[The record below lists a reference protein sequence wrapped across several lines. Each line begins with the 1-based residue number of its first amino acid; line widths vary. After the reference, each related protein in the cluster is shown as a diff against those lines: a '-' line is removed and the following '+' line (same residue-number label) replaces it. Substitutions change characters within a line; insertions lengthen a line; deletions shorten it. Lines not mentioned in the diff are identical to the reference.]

1 MNITKIKSQ
10 ILIFSISAFL
20 WSCGSTVEYTSAK
33 MALQNENWD
42 EAEKYLL
49 EALKVEPQNAEIMVQ
64 IGYHVHA
71 RKGQWKEMNEMFTSA
86 VSINPE
92 GKALGRPVKE
102 ITQNYRE
109 MYWAENY
116 NKAVRKFNNYKKQ
129 QDKDIL
135 RDAIDVFNETISIDP
150 AKSQTYSILA
160 TCYYELGNIDK
171 AIESGKQGYEMDPED
186 FQTNYTLGQILSL
199 AGNKKEA
206 LFHVEKSVQ
215 IEPSDTE
222 AVRQLATLYYDN
234 GQKEKSVETFEAA
247 IRQESDKTIKA
258 NLYFNLGVL
267 YMQLEKF
274 EEAED
279 NFFSAYDLNPEDTEA
294 LSGIARTFENAE
306 KWRRASKFYREL
318 IELDP
323 ENPDHYKGMSRV
335 LIKQGDMDGAT
346 KYFEKAKQFGG

>member
-1 MNITKIKSQ
+1 MLLDMNITKIKSQ

-71 RKGQWKEMNEMFTSA
+71 RKGQWKEMNEMFTGA

-129 QDKDIL
+129 QDKAIL
-135 RDAIDVFNETISIDP
+135 RDAIDVFNETISIEP

-160 TCYYELGNIDK
+160 TCYYELGNTDK
-171 AIESGKQGYEMDPED
+171 AIESRKQGYEMDPED

-215 IEPSDTE
+215 IEHSDTE

-234 GQKEKSVETFEAA
+234 GEKEKSVETFETA

-267 YMQLEKF
+267 IINKLKRLLEMF
-274 EEAED
+274 
-279 NFFSAYDLNPEDTEA
+279 
-294 LSGIARTFENAE
+294 
-306 KWRRASKFYREL
+306 
-318 IELDP
+318 
-323 ENPDHYKGMSRV
+323 
-335 LIKQGDMDGAT
+335 
-346 KYFEKAKQFGG
+346 

>member
-1 MNITKIKSQ
+1 MRY
-10 ILIFSISAFL
+10 
-20 WSCGSTVEYTSAK
+20 GGHP
-33 MALQNENWD
+33 D
-42 EAEKYLL
+42 
-49 EALKVEPQNAEIMVQ
+49 
-64 IGYHVHA
+64 
-71 RKGQWKEMNEMFTSA
+71 
-86 VSINPE
+86 
-92 GKALGRPVKE
+92 
-102 ITQNYRE
+102 
-109 MYWAENY
+109 
-116 NKAVRKFNNYKKQ
+116 
-129 QDKDIL
+129 
-135 RDAIDVFNETISIDP
+135 
-150 AKSQTYSILA
+150 
-160 TCYYELGNIDK
+160 
-171 AIESGKQGYEMDPED
+171 D

-215 IEPSDTE
+215 IEPSDTD

-234 GQKEKSVETFEAA
+234 GEKEKSVETFETA

-279 NFFSAYDLNPEDTEA
+279 NFFSAYDLNPEDIEA
-294 LSGIARTFENAE
+294 LSGIAQTFENAE

-346 KYFEKAKQFGG
+346 RYFEKAKQLGG

>member
-1 MNITKIKSQ
+1 
-10 ILIFSISAFL
+10 
-20 WSCGSTVEYTSAK
+20 
-33 MALQNENWD
+33 
-42 EAEKYLL
+42 
-49 EALKVEPQNAEIMVQ
+49 
-64 IGYHVHA
+64 
-71 RKGQWKEMNEMFTSA
+71 
-86 VSINPE
+86 
-92 GKALGRPVKE
+92 
-102 ITQNYRE
+102 

-116 NKAVRKFNNYKKQ
+116 NKAVRKFNNYKKM
-129 QDKDIL
+129 QDKAIL
-135 RDAIDVFNETISIDP
+135 KEAIDVFNETVSIDP

-160 TCYYELGNIDK
+160 TCYYELGNSDK
-171 AIESGKQGYEMDPED
+171 AIESGKKGYEMDPDD

-215 IEPSDTE
+215 IEPSDTD

-234 GQKEKSVETFEAA
+234 GEKEKSVETFETA

-279 NFFSAYDLNPEDTEA
+279 NFFSAYDLNPEDIEA
-294 LSGIARTFENAE
+294 LSGIAQTFENAE

-346 KYFEKAKQFGG
+346 RYFEKAKQLGG

>member
-1 MNITKIKSQ
+1 M
-10 ILIFSISAFL
+10 
-20 WSCGSTVEYTSAK
+20 
-33 MALQNENWD
+33 
-42 EAEKYLL
+42 
-49 EALKVEPQNAEIMVQ
+49 
-64 IGYHVHA
+64 
-71 RKGQWKEMNEMFTSA
+71 
-86 VSINPE
+86 
-92 GKALGRPVKE
+92 
-102 ITQNYRE
+102 
-109 MYWAENY
+109 
-116 NKAVRKFNNYKKQ
+116 
-129 QDKDIL
+129 QDKAIL
-135 RDAIDVFNETISIDP
+135 KEAIDVFNETVSIDP
-150 AKSQTYSILA
+150 AKSQSFSILA
-160 TCYYELGNIDK
+160 TCYYELGNSDK
-171 AIESGKQGYEMDPED
+171 AIESGKKGYEMDPDD

-215 IEPSDTE
+215 IEPSDTD

-234 GQKEKSVETFEAA
+234 GEKEKSVETFETA

-279 NFFSAYDLNPEDTEA
+279 NFFSAYDLNPEDIEA
-294 LSGIARTFENAE
+294 LSGIAQTFENAE

-346 KYFEKAKQFGG
+346 RYFEKAKQLGG

>member
-1 MNITKIKSQ
+1 MDQRLNTLQQK
-10 ILIFSISAFL
+10 
-20 WSCGSTVEYTSAK
+20 WP
-33 MALQNENWD
+33 QNENWD
-42 EAEKYLL
+42 EAEKYLF
-49 EALKVEPQNAEIMVQ
+49 EALKVEPQNAEVMVQ

-71 RKGQWKEMNEMFTSA
+71 RKQQWEEMNEMFNNA
-86 VSINPE
+86 VSVNPE

-116 NKAVRKFNNYKKQ
+116 NKAVRKFNNYKKM
-129 QDKDIL
+129 QDKSIL
-135 RDAIDVFNETISIDP
+135 KEAIDVFNETVSIDP

-160 TCYYELGNIDK
+160 TCYYELGNTDK
-171 AIESGKQGYEMDPED
+171 AIESGKKGYEMDPDD

-215 IEPSDTE
+215 IEPSNTD

-234 GQKEKSVETFEAA
+234 GEKEKSVETFETA
-247 IRQESDKTIKA
+247 ISKNQIKRSRQISILTWAYCICSLR
-258 NLYFNLGVL
+258 NLKKQKN
-267 YMQLEKF
+267 
-274 EEAED
+274 
-279 NFFSAYDLNPEDTEA
+279 NFFSAYDLNPEDIEA
-294 LSGIARTFENAE
+294 LSGIAQTFENAE

-346 KYFEKAKQFGG
+346 RYFEKAKQLGG